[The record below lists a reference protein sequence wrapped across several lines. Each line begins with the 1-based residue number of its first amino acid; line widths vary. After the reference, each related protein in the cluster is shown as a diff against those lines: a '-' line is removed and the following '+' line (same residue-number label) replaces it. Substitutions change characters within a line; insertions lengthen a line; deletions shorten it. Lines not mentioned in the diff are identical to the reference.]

1 MKKIIA
7 AILIIALCTI
17 ILAACNKE
25 EYYEYDYPDHWSE
38 DTNAESLTENT
49 TSEGPPT
56 LPVESESRSE
66 ASVETTLDLQP
77 AETENYETVTDQI
90 TETETRTETNTEHN
104 SEANTETEPNTE
116 PAPQHVDYDENN
128 YCDKCGELIE
138 STESNT
144 EFEETN
150 EHGALFDKF
159 YDKNYDIKAT
169 GHSNGS
175 KMTDSCN
182 SYTSGE
188 YELVFQNYSNLYKN
202 ARDEKGNSALK
213 VGTTSAVGSF
223 ELNIPEDILIV
234 VIRVAKYKDKDSV
247 VLINNVEHVLTK
259 NSNNGEYDMIIIDA
273 TKNKTVSVSTTE
285 EYKIC
290 MIRSIEFVK

>member
-7 AILIIALCTI
+7 AILIIALCAMN
-17 ILAACNKE
+17 LAACNQE
-25 EYYEYDYPDHWSE
+25 EYYEYEYPEYWSE
-38 DTNAESLTENT
+38 DTNAESVTENT
-49 TSEGPPT
+49 TSDGPPT
-56 LPVESESRSE
+56 LSVESESRSE
-66 ASVETTLDLQP
+66 ASTETTPDLQP
-77 AETENYETVTDQI
+77 VETETDEAVTDQI
-90 TETETRTETNTEHN
+90 TETETRTETNTE
-104 SEANTETEPNTE
+104 TEPNTD
-116 PAPQHVDYDENN
+116 PAPQHIDYDENN

-138 STESNT
+138 SNESNT

-175 KMTDSCN
+175 KMTDLCN

-259 NSNNGEYDMIIIDA
+259 NSNDGEYDMIIIDA